1 MITTNWHEELKALT
15 KAGAHYGHP
24 TSRWNPKMHPYIFR
38 QKKGIHVI
46 DLVQTV
52 RLLSEAC
59 QFLTVAASKGKQFLW
74 IGTKKQASKTVME
87 HAKNAKCHFVNKKW
101 LGGMLTN
108 WPTVRRRI
116 WKLQGLEARER
127 NGYMELL
134 PKKEAS
140 MKRKQLARL
149 RKYLGGM
156 RHMTRLPDVVVLI
169 GQKEE
174 IIALQECAKLGIP
187 TVCIVDTD
195 CNPDLAYIPIPAND
209 DSTASIGCIS
219 ERLAGAI
226 RRGYFLR
233 NGKITQSQAKMKHN
247 KDPLVEMA
255 I

>member
-1 MITTNWHEELKALT
+1 MITTDWHEELRTLT

-38 QKKGIHVI
+38 QKKGIHII

-59 QFLTVAASKGKQFLW
+59 KFLTLAASRGKQFLW
-74 IGTKKQASKTVME
+74 VGTKKQASKTVME
-87 HAKNAKCHFVNKKW
+87 RARYSKSHFVNKKW

-108 WPTVRRRI
+108 WPTVRKRI

-140 MKRKQLARL
+140 IKRKQLARL

-156 RHMTRLPDVVVLI
+156 RHMTRLPDVVLLF

-174 IIALQECAKLGIP
+174 ITALQECVKLGIP

-195 CNPDLAYIPIPAND
+195 CNPDMAYIPIPAND

-226 RRGYFLR
+226 RRGYFFR
-233 NGKITQSQAKMKHN
+233 NEKKSRPQTKIKPN
-247 KDPLVEMA
+247 KDTLAEA
-255 I
+255 TI

>member
-1 MITTNWHEELKALT
+1 MITTDWHEELRALT

-38 QKKGIHVI
+38 QKRGIHVI
-46 DLVQTV
+46 DLVQTT

-59 QFLTVAASKGKQFLW
+59 KFLTVSASKGKQFLW
-74 IGTKKQASKTVME
+74 VGTKKQASKSIMQY
-87 HAKNAKCHFVNKKW
+87 AKQSKCHFVNKKW

-116 WKLQGLEARER
+116 WKLRGLEARER

-140 MKRKQLARL
+140 VKRKQLARL
-149 RKYLGGM
+149 RRYLVGM
-156 RHMTRLPDVVVLI
+156 RHMTRLPDVVVI
-169 GQKEE
+169 VGQREE
-174 IIALQECAKLGIP
+174 TTALKECAKLGIP
-187 TVCIVDTD
+187 TVCMVDTD
-195 CNPDLAYIPIPAND
+195 CNPDMAYIPIPAND
-209 DSTASIGCIS
+209 DSTASIGCIL

-233 NGKITQSQAKMKHN
+233 NGKRN
-247 KDPLVEMA
+247 KPKTRIKPTKDQLAELE